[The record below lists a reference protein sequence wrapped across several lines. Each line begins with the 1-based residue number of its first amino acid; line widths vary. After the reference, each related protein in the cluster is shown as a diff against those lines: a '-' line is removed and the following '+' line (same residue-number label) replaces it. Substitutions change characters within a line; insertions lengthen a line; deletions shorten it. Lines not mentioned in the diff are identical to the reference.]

1 MLDLFGQKDESRMDK
16 PVSNQV
22 VIGYH
27 RQPHPN
33 KDQPKPETYLV
44 WFPSGNAAA
53 VRREA
58 LCEAINQVLARDAEF
73 SAIHDPQH
81 GMLRK

>member
-1 MLDLFGQKDESRMDK
+1 MDK
-16 PVSNQV
+16 PVSTKV
-22 VIGYH
+22 VFGYH
-27 RQPHPN
+27 FQPHPN
-33 KDQPKPETYLV
+33 KDQPKPETYCV

-73 SAIHDPQH
+73 AAIHNPES

>member
-1 MLDLFGQKDESRMDK
+1 MDK
-16 PVSNQV
+16 PVSTKV
-22 VIGYH
+22 VFGYH
-27 RQPHPN
+27 FQPHPN
-33 KDQPKPETYLV
+33 KDQPKAETYIL

-58 LCEAINQVLARDAEF
+58 LCEAIEQVLARDADF

-81 GMLRK
+81 GMLSK